1 MLTIYVY
8 LQVPLPP
15 PSSSLFSGPLQQG
28 QGPITNTATAAEAAA
43 LNPGPPVYELAKART
58 VLEAW
63 REYKTGIG
71 GGPTEELET
80 LWQARWR
87 PLQRQRTAWCRR
99 KVIIDEVLR
108 LTESGLAP
116 DDAVAELEAR
126 RNKRSLQVLH
136 DELKAQQLSE
146 ALRAQLLST

>member
-1 MLTIYVY
+1 
-8 LQVPLPP
+8 LQ
-15 PSSSLFSGPLQQG
+15 
-28 QGPITNTATAAEAAA
+28 QGPITNIAAAEVAA
-43 LNPGPPVYELAKART
+43 LNPSPPVYELYKART
-58 VLEAW
+58 VSEAW

-71 GGPTEELET
+71 GGPATEELET

-108 LTESGLAP
+108 LIESGLAP
-116 DDAVAELEAR
+116 DNAVAELEAQ

-136 DELKAQQLSE
+136 DKLKAQQLSE
-146 ALRAQLLST
+146 SLRAQLLSS